1 MVPAFVVPA
10 VWVFLDD
17 DPLSMANM
25 KVKRLEREK
34 VKEEELEKARNEY
47 IKEAGNLAQSMERL
61 ADAVEAKSER
71 DSSKRP

>member
-1 MVPAFVVPA
+1 
-10 VWVFLDD
+10 
-17 DPLSMANM
+17 M